1 MVEVRRKLEEIAERE
16 IRERA
21 KDLLGLEGELEKLV
35 EEILTP
41 DKEGYAY
48 TWAELVGEVIGEVVG
63 EKELGFYPLAESWDL
78 LAVKGNRVLGIVS
91 PERAP
96 YIGWSELVE
105 ALSNVEKQV
114 RKLLKIKS
122 RKKERANYFKL
133 VDGDGEYG
141 IVKVA
146 LSKKEFEKLLDEYRE
161 SDPDYDN
168 EGLIEF
174 LKEKGI
180 EAELINPE
188 EIYF

>member
-1 MVEVRRKLEEIAERE
+1 MVEVRKLEKVAEKEVRNM
-16 IRERA
+16 A
-21 KDLLGLEGELEKLV
+21 KYMLGLEGELDTLV

-41 DKEGYAY
+41 DKEGYAW
-48 TWAELVGEVIGEVVG
+48 TWAELNDYIVGEVVG
-63 EKELGFYPLAESWDL
+63 EKDLGFYPLAESWDL
-78 LAVKGNRVLGIVS
+78 LAVKGDKVLGIVS
-91 PERAP
+91 PEGAP
-96 YIGWSELVE
+96 YFSWERLIETL
-105 ALSNVEKQV
+105 LNVEKEV

-122 RKKERANYFKL
+122 REKERANYFKL

-146 LSKKEFEKLLDEYRE
+146 LSKKEFKKLLDEYRE

-188 EIYF
+188 EVYF